1 MEDVVRETIEDIL
14 RRKWREI
21 KRRNEDIEAEV
32 WSDEDKK
39 ALTLIEQLLYI
50 FE

>member
-14 RRKWREI
+14 RRKWRAI
-21 KRRNEDIEAEV
+21 KRSHEDIEREI
-32 WSDEDKK
+32 WPEEDVKMLK
-39 ALTLIEQLLYI
+39 LIEELLDI